1 MTDSIADMLA
11 RIKNG
16 QVAKLSNVFI
26 PYSNFKKNVLQV
38 IKDEG
43 YIKSYEEK
51 TAKKDGH
58 KGLVVY
64 LKYDKNK
71 KPVIQDIKRVS
82 KPGCRV
88 YSSINE
94 LKGYYNNFGITI
106 LSTSKGVMSDSQARN
121 AKLGGEVLCK
131 IF

>member
-1 MTDSIADMLA
+1 MTDAIADMLI

-26 PYSNFKKNVLQV
+26 PYSNFKKSILRV

-51 TAKKDGH
+51 DSIQNGH
-58 KGLVVY
+58 KGLVVH
-64 LKYDKNK
+64 LKYDKDK
-71 KPVIQDIKRVS
+71 RPVIRDIKRVS

-88 YSSINE
+88 YSAINE
-94 LKGYYNNFGITI
+94 LKGYYNNLGIII

-121 AKLGGEVLCK
+121 AKLGGEILCK